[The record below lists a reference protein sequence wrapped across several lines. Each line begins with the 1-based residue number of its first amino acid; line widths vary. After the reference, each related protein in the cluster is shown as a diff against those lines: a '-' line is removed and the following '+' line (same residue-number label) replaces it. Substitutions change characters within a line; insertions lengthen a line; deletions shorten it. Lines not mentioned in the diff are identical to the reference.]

1 MNKNL
6 AMSKPQSCETCAIH
20 CATATGFSKVNSSSD
35 FAGLFSSAIFL
46 PRVKATLTPHVTLER
61 SDRIRDGFTP
71 HVTLERSDRIRDG
84 FTSYVT
90 LERSDRIRDGFTSY
104 VILGAKRRGSRGAF
118 ILEFN

>member
-20 CATATGFSKVNSSSD
+20 CATATGFSKVDNFSD
-35 FAGLFSSAIFL
+35 FIFAGLFSSAFFL
-46 PRVKATLTPHVTLER
+46 PRVKATLTPYVILER
-61 SDRIRDGFTP
+61 SDRIQDGFTP
-71 HVTLERSDRIRDG
+71 H
-84 FTSYVT
+84 
-90 LERSDRIRDGFTSY
+90 